1 MIKVIYFDLGKVI
14 VDFDPTVAVRE
25 VMNITPLPHSEVT
38 KFLTDDPSICEYETG
53 RISTPDFYHCVLE
66 RLKLDVSL
74 ENFKQLWAN
83 IFLPEP
89 LISESFLATLK
100 KNYRLILLSNTNE
113 IHYEFI
119 LQKYPILRHIE
130 EHVLSFQVGSMK
142 PENQIYQFAI
152 GKAGV
157 AAEEIFFTDDRNE
170 NVEAARLAGLQA
182 VQFRSEEQL
191 KGEMIRL
198 GISLHD

>member
-14 VDFDPTVAVRE
+14 IDFDPTVAVRE
-25 VMNITPLPHSEVT
+25 VMNVTPLPRSEVT
-38 KFLTDDPSICEYETG
+38 KFLTDDPSLCEYECG
-53 RISTPDFYHCVLE
+53 RISTPDFYHCVLD

-74 ENFKQLWAN
+74 ENFRRLWAD

-89 LISESFLATLK
+89 LISESFLAALK

-119 LQKYPILRHIE
+119 MQRYPILRHIE

-142 PENQIYQFAI
+142 PESQIYQFAI
-152 GKAGV
+152 EKAGV
-157 AAEEIFFTDDRNE
+157 PAEEIFFTDDRIE
-170 NVEAARLAGLQA
+170 NVEAAKLAGLQA
-182 VQFRSEEQL
+182 VQFRSEEHL
-191 KGEMIRL
+191 KREMIKL

>member
-1 MIKVIYFDLGKVI
+1 MIRVIYFDLGKVI
-14 VDFDPTVAVRE
+14 IDFDPTVAVRQ
-25 VMNITPLPHSEVT
+25 VMKITALPGSEVT
-38 KFLTDDPSICEYETG
+38 KFLTEDPSLCEYECG
-53 RISTPDFYHCVLE
+53 RISTPDFYQCVLD
-66 RLKLDVSL
+66 RLKLNVSL
-74 ENFKQLWAN
+74 ENFKRLWAD

-119 LQKYPILRHIE
+119 MQRYPILHHIE

-142 PENQIYQFAI
+142 PESRIYEVAI
-152 GKAGV
+152 EKAGV
-157 AAEEIFFTDDRNE
+157 PAEEIFFTDDRIE
-170 NVEAARLAGLQA
+170 NVEAAKSAGLQA
-182 VQFRSEEQL
+182 VQFRSEEHL
-191 KGEMIRL
+191 KREMIRL

>member
-1 MIKVIYFDLGKVI
+1 
-14 VDFDPTVAVRE
+14 
-25 VMNITPLPHSEVT
+25 
-38 KFLTDDPSICEYETG
+38 
-53 RISTPDFYHCVLE
+53 LE

-74 ENFKQLWAN
+74 ENFRRLWAD

-89 LISESFLATLK
+89 LISESFLAALK

-119 LQKYPILRHIE
+119 MQKYPILRHIE

-142 PENQIYQFAI
+142 PEGQIYQFAI
-152 GKAGV
+152 EKAGV
-157 AAEEIFFTDDRNE
+157 PAEEIFFTDDRIE
-170 NVEAARLAGLQA
+170 NVEAAKLAGLQA
-182 VQFRSEEQL
+182 VQFRSEEHL
-191 KGEMIRL
+191 KREMIKL

>member
-1 MIKVIYFDLGKVI
+1 
-14 VDFDPTVAVRE
+14 
-25 VMNITPLPHSEVT
+25 VMNVTPLPRSEVT
-38 KFLTDDPSICEYETG
+38 KFLTDDPSLCEYECG

-74 ENFKQLWAN
+74 ENFRRLWAD

-89 LISESFLATLK
+89 LISESFLAALK

-119 LQKYPILRHIE
+119 MQKYPILRHIE

-142 PENQIYQFAI
+142 PEGQIYQFAI
-152 GKAGV
+152 EKAGV
-157 AAEEIFFTDDRNE
+157 PAEEIFFTDDRIE
-170 NVEAARLAGLQA
+170 NVEAAKLAGLQA
-182 VQFRSEEQL
+182 VQFRSEEHL
-191 KGEMIRL
+191 KREMIKL